1 MTGKATTVKLSGGGR
16 KMPYVGLGTYEVK
29 GEEVGVALRAALE
42 CGYRHVDTAASYQN
56 EEAIGDVLQE
66 WLTSGKVTR
75 EELFITTKLPFI
87 GTRAGDVAKFLQKS
101 LQKLRVSYVDLYLIH
116 SPVGFMGQHDE
127 DHKPVDSEG
136 NRVVDPNTDL
146 ESTWRAMEDQVE
158 CGRAHTIGIS
168 NFNSVQINRIMK
180 GCRIPPAN
188 LQVEAQIYHQQ
199 KDLKAF
205 CHKLGIS
212 FCAYSP
218 LGAPYLTNGT
228 GDRPPP
234 LKHPRV
240 TSIATRLKRTP
251 AQVLLRFLIQLD
263 MIVIPKSSNPDR
275 IRENFQVFDFE
286 LSQEDMSSLE
296 ALDCGKEGRIVKL
309 EESRRHHEY
318 PFDIPF

>member
-1 MTGKATTVKLSGGGR
+1 MAEKVTFKTIARGH
-16 KMPYVGLGTYEVK
+16 KMPVLGLGTFQAK

-42 CGYRHVDTAASYQN
+42 CGYRHVDTATSYQN

-66 WLTSGKVTR
+66 WLTKGKVTR
-75 EELFITTKLPFI
+75 EELFITTKLPEI
-87 GTRAGDVAKFLQKS
+87 GNRPGDVAKFLQMS
-101 LQKLRVSYVDLYLIH
+101 LEKLRVSYVDLYLIH
-116 SPVGFMGQHDE
+116 SPTGIIAQDGDDMYNEESGVPDHD
-127 DHKPVDSEG
+127 
-136 NRVVDPNTDL
+136 TDL
-146 ESTWRAMEDQVE
+146 EAIWKAMEDQVE
-158 CGRAHTIGIS
+158 CGRAHNIGIS

-180 GCRIPPAN
+180 VCRIPPAN

-199 KDLKAF
+199 KDLKTL

-263 MIVIPKSSNPDR
+263 MIVIPKSSKPDR

-286 LSQEDMSSLE
+286 LSPEDMSSLR
-296 ALDCGKEGRIVKL
+296 ALDVPGGKGRIADYVYTKG
-309 EESRRHHEY
+309 HPEY
-318 PFDIPF
+318 PFGIPY